1 MNAAVLS
8 AIGTPLRIEEL
19 RHPEPKAGEIRIKI
33 AACGVCHSDLH
44 IAKGDL
50 KFPMPVVLGHEI
62 SGIVDALGPG
72 AGGFKP
78 GDRVVSSF
86 IMPCAR
92 CPACLRGR
100 DDLCETYFAF
110 NRVKGVLYDGQSRL
124 FRPDGT
130 PVAMQ
135 MMGGLAQYAIV
146 PDTDVFALPAP
157 LPLEESCILGCALMT
172 AYGALKNAAQLREG
186 QSVAVIGAGG
196 VGSNL
201 IALARV
207 FGAAQV
213 IAVDVRQ
220 DKLKAARA
228 MGATDVIDARS
239 PEPLA
244 QLQAMTSGRGVDV
257 AIEAIGRPETVLQA
271 FQMTGDGGRL
281 VLVGVAP
288 MDAVAPIGITR
299 LVRRGISIIGSF
311 GCRVRTDMPE
321 LIAMAAAGRFDVRAS
336 ISRRYT
342 LDQVNEAYAAMERG
356 EIVGRAIVVL

>member
-1 MNAAVLS
+1 VNAAVLS
-8 AIGTPLRIEEL
+8 AVGTPLRIEEL
-19 RHPEPKAGEIRIKI
+19 RHPEPKAGEVRIKI

-44 IAKGDL
+44 IATGDL

-62 SGIVDALGPG
+62 SGVVDALGVG
-72 AGGFKP
+72 VGGLTL

-86 IMPCAR
+86 IMPCGT
-92 CPACLRGR
+92 CLSCRRQR
-100 DDLCETYFAF
+100 DDLCETYFAM

-135 MMGGLAQYAIV
+135 MMGGMAQYAIV
-146 PDTDVFALPAP
+146 PDTDVFRLPAL

-172 AYGALKNAAQLREG
+172 AYGAVKNAAQIRDG
-186 QSVAVIGAGG
+186 QSVVVIGAGG
-196 VGSNL
+196 VGSNV
-201 IALARV
+201 ITMARL
-207 FGAAQV
+207 FGATRV

-220 DKLKAARA
+220 DKLEAARA
-228 MGATDVIDARS
+228 LGATDVIDARRS
-239 PEPLA
+239 EPLA
-244 QLQAMTSGRGVDV
+244 QLQAMTQGRGVDV

-271 FQMTGDGGRL
+271 FQMASDGGR
-281 VLVGVAP
+281 VVVIGVAP

-299 LVRRGISIIGSF
+299 LVRRGIQIVGSF

-336 ISRRYT
+336 ISRRYR
-342 LDQVNEAYAAMERG
+342 LDQINEAYDAMQRG
-356 EIVGRAIVVL
+356 DIVGRAIVVL